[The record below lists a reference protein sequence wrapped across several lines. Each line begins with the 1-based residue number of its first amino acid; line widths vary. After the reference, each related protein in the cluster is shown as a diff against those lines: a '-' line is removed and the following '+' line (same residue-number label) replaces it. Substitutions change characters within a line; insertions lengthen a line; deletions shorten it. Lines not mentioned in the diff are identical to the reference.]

1 MKFGK
6 ITAVLVVAITLGVG
20 ASTAASASSS
30 STSAQVAKA
39 KQAVQ
44 GYLNVPKTVEST
56 PLPKKPA
63 TGQTVVYLECD
74 NAACTLDGEGA
85 KAGAALLGWN
95 FKEVPF
101 QLANPSSLISGMDG
115 ALQMQPKP
123 AFVVEV
129 GVPEAAFAEE
139 IPKFKAAGV
148 GIVVNTAGTIT
159 PDQTL
164 LGYSKGGRYSQELG
178 EMLGNWFI
186 ADSNGKGHALVQTFP
201 AVAFSSQMTTDFEAV
216 VKKNC
221 SQCTASSVQISV
233 VQLATDGGVSATV
246 SAVQADP
253 SINYVIS
260 PVFTAAL
267 GLKTALNTAGRTN
280 VKIAGNGGQYA
291 NYEDIA
297 NGTESAWVNFSTIA
311 SGYVDIDAGLHGL
324 AGGKYQYKQDI
335 NPPLVLVTKAN
346 LAKLGGPQAA
356 KATGALE
363 VPANYPAQYAA
374 LWHVKKAQG

>member
-1 MKFGK
+1 MKFER
-6 ITAVLVVAITLGVG
+6 ITAVFVVAITLGVG

-56 PLPKKPA
+56 PLPKRPA
-63 TGQTVVYLECD
+63 TGKTVVYLECD

-85 KAGAALLGWN
+85 KNAAGLIGWN
-95 FKEVPF
+95 FKEIPF
-101 QLANPSSLISGMDG
+101 QLENPSSLITAMDS

-129 GVPEAAFAEE
+129 GVPEAAFAGE

-148 GIVVNTAGTIT
+148 GIVTNTAGTIKT
-159 PDQTL
+159 DQTL
-164 LGYSKGGRYSQELG
+164 LGYSKAQRYAQQLA

-186 ADSNGKGHALVQTFP
+186 ADSNGTGHALVQTFP
-201 AVAFSSQMTTDFEAV
+201 AVAFSTQMTTDFESV

-221 SQCTASSVQISV
+221 SQCTVSSVEISV

-253 SINYVIS
+253 AVNYVIS

-267 GLKTALNTAGRTN
+267 GLKTALDTAGRSS
-280 VKIAGNGGQYA
+280 VKIAGDGGQYA

-356 KATGALE
+356 KATGAFE
-363 VPANYPAQYAA
+363 VPTNYPAQYAA